1 MVSPRGRGFY
11 LALWAKGIHLELHT
25 WQVLNECLSRSRNG
39 SVRSCLA
46 YPSCVSPE
54 SSLLAFGQSLKLRMW
69 RAHGL
74 GLWGCEN
81 ECASRLRGS
90 SRLSL
95 ESILHVQHFTR
106 LRSHTGVRQE
116 VFLIL
121 QARKP
126 WLRQTK
132 ELAQSLTAR
141 GATI

>member
-1 MVSPRGRGFY
+1 M
-11 LALWAKGIHLELHT
+11 
-25 WQVLNECLSRSRNG
+25 
-39 SVRSCLA
+39 
-46 YPSCVSPE
+46 
-54 SSLLAFGQSLKLRMW
+54 
-69 RAHGL
+69 